1 MERADIEESKSGVDL
16 NSRPPQASYPGGD
29 FSVTS
34 GRTLAASK
42 GSLSHTFMVCIRTE
56 NPIQQSFWLCPPRRV
71 SVSTELCFGHL
82 RYRFGGVP
90 PQPNSL
96 PGNVSTMCIT
106 DCCHALFKTKL
117 HFESMSREKT
127 RGKVFHSRL
136 PSLLTTPAR
145 FTQQFQ
151 SRVKRNRVFLPR

>member
-16 NSRPPQASYPGGD
+16 DSRPPQASYPGGD

-56 NPIQQSFWLCPPRRV
+56 NPIQQSFWLCPLRGV

-82 RYRFGGVP
+82 RYCFGGVP

-96 PGNVSTMCIT
+96 PGNVSKVLIT
-106 DCCHALFKTKL
+106 NYCSICFRQFNFD
-117 HFESMSREKT
+117 SMSQVKT
-127 RGKVFHSRL
+127 RVEVFHDRL
-136 PSLLTTPAR
+136 RSLLTTPTR
-145 FTQQFQ
+145 FTRQFQ
-151 SRVKRNRVFLPR
+151 NRVKRNRVFLPR